1 MGKLA
6 VLSASQV
13 IDILEENGFRE
24 VRRKGSHIVLQK
36 RQEGSTITVV
46 VPNHREIRLGT
57 LTSIIRQSQLSRSLF
72 ET

>member
-6 VLSASQV
+6 VSSASQM
-13 IDILEENGFRE
+13 IDILEENSFRE

-57 LTSIIRQSQLSRSLF
+57 LASIIRQSQLSRSLF